1 VVEVRDEYG
10 AAVAPSRD
18 ESLHLDDLAIEGG
31 SPTREQFL
39 VFGAPLLGP
48 EEIDEVVDT
57 LRSGWIG
64 TGPKVME
71 FERRFADYVGASH
84 AVAVS
89 SCTAALHL
97 ALSTLGVGAGDE
109 VITSPLTF
117 AATVNVIVQLG
128 ATPVFADIV
137 RETMNIDPESIER
150 AITRR
155 TKVIVPVHFAG
166 QPCQMDEIMGIANR
180 HDLDVVED
188 AAHAVGAMYHGQKV
202 GSLGHLTAF
211 SFYPNKNITTI
222 EGGMVTTESS
232 TWAERIRRLRLHGL
246 SSDAWGRYNSS
257 KLTLSMVEEPGY
269 KYNMTD
275 VQASLGIH
283 QLSKIERFRRRR
295 RKIAEIYDR
304 AFRPSP
310 YLMLPSVISGIRHAH
325 HLYVVH
331 LNLDT
336 LKVDRDRVA
345 GALLAEN
352 IGTGIHYIA
361 LHLHPFYRE
370 WLGHRRGDFPN
381 AEDVSAR
388 TLSLPL
394 TAGMHDQDA
403 KDVVSAVRKVLRHF
417 RR

>member
-1 VVEVRDEYG
+1 M
-10 AAVAPSRD
+10 
-18 ESLHLDDLAIEGG
+18 EGG